1 MIKKFCNIFKRDKT
15 GFSNEE
21 LEWQAKI
28 GNRIENIL
36 YILALLSFM
45 LVLNKMEDKLISE
58 NYNVSFKVF
67 IMKVCICTVFLILI
81 YGYILLKIG
90 KVVKIGEIKA
100 QLQRNLKKETSEKVL
115 SCIQKQEISKLEMEW
130 PLIKEVSQMLFQ
142 SGMVQVKPFG
152 DREVMVRLS
161 EATKNANPFFIR
173 NEELLNY
180 FNVKMKED
188 NNEDEDE

>member
-28 GNRIENIL
+28 GNRIKNIFYTL
-36 YILALLSFM
+36 
-45 LVLNKMEDKLISE
+45 
-58 NYNVSFKVF
+58 
-67 IMKVCICTVFLILI
+67 LILSNMPVVYAMCEVLFSLNDSLKFVFNSACIGVVVLIFIEI
-81 YGYILLKIG
+81 YLILKIR
-90 KVVKIGEIKA
+90 KVVKIDEIKA
-100 QLQRNLKKETSEKVL
+100 QLQRNLKKETSGKLL

-130 PLIKEVSQMLFQ
+130 PLIKEVSRMLLQ

-152 DREVMVRLS
+152 DREVMVTLS
-161 EATKNANPFFIR
+161 EATKNANSFFIR